1 MYDQCVEWSYGDCYI
16 EYMWVNIRC
25 MLDWILEFG
34 QKTEEIHF
42 FGMRAQ
48 LVSAQDDT
56 LL

>member
-1 MYDQCVEWSYGDCYI
+1 MEPVILNTCG
-16 EYMWVNIRC
+16 WVNLWG

-34 QKTEEIHF
+34 QKTAEIHF

-48 LVSAQDDT
+48 LVSAQDET